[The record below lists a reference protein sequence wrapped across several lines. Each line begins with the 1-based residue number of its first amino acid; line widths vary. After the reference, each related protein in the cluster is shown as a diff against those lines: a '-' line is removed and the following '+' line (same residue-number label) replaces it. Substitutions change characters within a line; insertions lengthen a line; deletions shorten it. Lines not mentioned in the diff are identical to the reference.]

1 MIGHNRALAF
11 ACSVLFHIQST
22 SGFSIVQTTSQGR
35 STTKNAHS
43 SCLFRDLSSSTIAPV
58 HCGFAPVERH
68 MSCLRAT
75 REENEGEVEEETS
88 STSSIDANA
97 ETTID
102 KKLAGRKKR
111 LRLGYQAASIGYVLT
126 SLFGLV
132 SWGSLSAS
140 AFYYAVGGGPLNM
153 AVILYILKGAAIHD
167 RLGSD
172 TYKRLNIAV
181 IFYALTQLCIP
192 TGALGWSG
200 STALK
205 IPGFLAFVNGIK
217 GYGYGVLGWD
227 KSKDAST
234 MLTDI
239 KEGIQS
245 TVKGLTT
252 VKAKSAGYILGTLL
266 LGSMFCLKLKEL
278 CTMASS
284 FSSAETVTRLS
295 KLARFGLMT
304 TIMYT
309 LKDASDRDRLSG
321 TTFVQLN
328 YVAATAFLSISLYL
342 LPTYGKF
349 LANTQILTASGLFA
363 VTLFKALTS
372 SKKAKSA

>member
-1 MIGHNRALAF
+1 MIGHIRALAF
-11 ACSVLFHIQST
+11 ACSVLFYIQLT
-22 SGFSIVQTTSQGR
+22 SGFSIVQPTLFGR
-35 STTKNAHS
+35 STKNAHS
-43 SCLFRDLSSSTIAPV
+43 ACSFHDLSSTIAPANSRFV
-58 HCGFAPVERH
+58 PIERRI
-68 MSCLRAT
+68 SCLRAT
-75 REENEGEVEEETS
+75 KEESEEVEEETS
-88 STSSIDANA
+88 DAD
-97 ETTID
+97 ETID
-102 KKLAGRKKR
+102 NKVAGRKKR

-126 SLFGLV
+126 SLFGLF

-192 TGALGWSG
+192 TGALGWPG

-205 IPGFLAFVNGIK
+205 FPGFLAFVNGIK

-234 MLTDI
+234 MLTDT

-278 CTMASS
+278 CTMAS

-328 YVAATAFLSISLYL
+328 FVAAAAFLSISLYL

-349 LANTQILTASGLFA
+349 LANTQILTATGLFTM
-363 VTLFKALTS
+363 TLFKALTS
-372 SKKAKSA
+372 KKAKLS